1 MIETLG
7 ELHEEHS
14 GIIHPQEWMFDK
26 KCTGK
31 FSIKEISGDTRKRF
45 YFLIFQE
52 VERKKWIFFTERKFI
67 PMTELITYS
76 SDKAQIILELV
87 EDLYKPIKRD
97 KLLSKVL
104 S

>member
-1 MIETLG
+1 MIETWG
-7 ELHEEHS
+7 ELHEEHT

-31 FSIKEISGDTRKRF
+31 FSIKELSGC
-45 YFLIFQE
+45 FLIFQE
-52 VERKKWIFFTERKFI
+52 VERKKWIFFKKKEFI
-67 PMTELITYS
+67 PITELITYS
-76 SDKAQIILELV
+76 SDKANIILELV
-87 EDLYKPIKRD
+87 EELYKPIKRD

>member
-1 MIETLG
+1 M
-7 ELHEEHS
+7 
-14 GIIHPQEWMFDK
+14 
-26 KCTGK
+26 
-31 FSIKEISGDTRKRF
+31 
-45 YFLIFQE
+45 
-52 VERKKWIFFTERKFI
+52 ERKKWIFFTERKFI